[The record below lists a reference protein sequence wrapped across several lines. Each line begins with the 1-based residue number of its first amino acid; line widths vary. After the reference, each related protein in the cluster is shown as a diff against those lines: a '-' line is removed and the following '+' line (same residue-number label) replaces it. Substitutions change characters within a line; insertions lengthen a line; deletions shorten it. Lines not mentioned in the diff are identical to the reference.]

1 MGQNLFLILI
11 LVSAAWQI
19 LGSVMEK
26 RAKEAKQRQLE
37 EAGRSRGGQPSA
49 SSRATEVRAQ
59 MPGGVEASGRPGE
72 GVPGL
77 ETIDARRRAQIEELR
92 RRALERARGAAPASP
107 RSNSGQAGQ
116 AERPG
121 RATMADARRTDARRT
136 DARRTDA
143 RRTVARDGGDDDMAR
158 GSRGTGN
165 ARAGRPEVA
174 RDWAELDQR
183 RASERAAKDEA
194 ARRRNVREAADQ
206 KRRGI
211 ETQTRRQLASGPA
224 AAPATPTAAPHRQ
237 PSLPMSGAGFGAGFG
252 AAGRVGR
259 IRSIVHNREA
269 LRDLL
274 VLREI
279 MDPPVSMR
287 TSPIPADRSFEG

>member
-19 LGSVMEK
+19 VGSVLEK
-26 RAKEAKQRQLE
+26 RAKEAKKRQLE
-37 EAGRSRGGQPSA
+37 EAARSRGGQPTT
-49 SSRATEVRAQ
+49 SSRATEVRAG
-59 MPGGVEASGRPGE
+59 MPEGVEASARPGD
-72 GVPGL
+72 VIPGM

-92 RRALERARGAAPASP
+92 RRALERARGAAAPSSTSPMPPASP
-107 RSNSGQAGQ
+107 SGPAGGQ
-116 AERPG
+116 PGRPG
-121 RATMADARRTDARRT
+121 RVTMADARRTPSDVPRGGGADA
-136 DARRTDA
+136 
-143 RRTVARDGGDDDMAR
+143 AR
-158 GSRGTGN
+158 GTLGTGKP
-165 ARAGRPEVA
+165 RAGRPEVA

-194 ARRRNVREAADQ
+194 VRRRNIREAADQ

-211 ETQTRRQLASGPA
+211 ETQTRRRLASEP
-224 AAPATPTAAPHRQ
+224 AAPAATPAVDARRQ
-237 PSLPMSGAGFGAGFG
+237 PTPPVGGAGLGAGG
-252 AAGRVGR
+252 RAGLGRADR
-259 IRSIVHNREA
+259 IRGVVHDRQA

-287 TSPIPADRSFEG
+287 TSPIPADRSFAG